1 VSRRDGGDVE
11 RHRRNAQHLDRV
23 ALALRNNPNL
33 AARTGAMLR
42 GELKA
47 PDLREPTMPKKEPKY
62 ANSWVMV
69 RLPRDLVKRAE
80 APWES
85 LTEDR
90 RVKLAGRRS
99 ATSATRLMLLRA
111 IEAAE
116 AKASGTRRP

>member
-1 VSRRDGGDVE
+1 MTRRDGGDVE
-11 RHRRNAQHLDRV
+11 RHRRNAQRLDRV
-23 ALALRNNPNL
+23 ALALRDNPNL

-42 GELKA
+42 GELDA

-69 RLPRDLVKRAE
+69 RLPRDLVNRAE
-80 APWES
+80 ALWDS

-99 ATSATRLMLLRA
+99 ATTATRLLLLHA
-111 IEAAE
+111 IERAE
-116 AKASGTRRP
+116 ARSRAT